1 MKAKLFRDELIT
13 HPDLKSHD
21 DIKALEHEIHS
32 GQIGVEEYNRR
43 RRAAVKAG
51 TVIDHPQAWQLVAM
65 GIAEPVDQECVNR
78 AALAMPGAISLD
90 AKIANAV
97 EGMERLESGQVT
109 GDPKVDATDAQAE
122 QLKAAKVAQL
132 AQAG

>member
-1 MKAKLFRDELIT
+1 MKAKLLRDELIT

-21 DIKALEHEIHS
+21 DIKTLEHEIHS

-78 AALAMPGAISLD
+78 AALAMPGAISLEM
-90 AKIANAV
+90 KIANAA
-97 EGMERLESGQVT
+97 EGMGRVESAQVT
-109 GDPKVDATDAQAE
+109 GDPRYDATDEQAE
-122 QLKAAKVAQL
+122 QLRAAKVAQL